1 MKKLNRSEQREIIMT
16 ALYQI
21 SLYEKTKMPYNID
34 NVISELVEIDNDF
47 IKNTVHGV
55 LENINEIDSLAN
67 KYLTDW
73 DIERLGKT
81 DQAILRLGIYEL
93 NFTDTPDIVCINE
106 AIDLSKKFSDDNVRK
121 MINSVLDKIY
131 NARLDK
137 NAE

>member
-1 MKKLNRSEQREIIMT
+1 MKKLNRSEQREVIMT

-106 AIDLSKKFSDDNVRK
+106 AIELAKAYSDDDVRK
-121 MINSVLDKIY
+121 MINAVLDKVY
-131 NARLDK
+131 HNK
-137 NAE
+137 

>member
-1 MKKLNRSEQREIIMT
+1 MKKLNRSEQREVIMT

-21 SLYEKTKMPYNID
+21 SLYEKTKMPYNIND
-34 NVISELVEIDNDF
+34 VIGELVEIDNDF

>member
-1 MKKLNRSEQREIIMT
+1 MKKLNRSEQWEVIMT

>member
-1 MKKLNRSEQREIIMT
+1 MLAIGLMSGT
-16 ALYQI
+16 
-21 SLYEKTKMPYNID
+21 SLDGMDAI
-34 NVISELVEIDNDF
+34 LVEIDNDF

>member
-1 MKKLNRSEQREIIMT
+1 MKKLNRSEQREVIMT

-34 NVISELVEIDNDF
+34 DVIGELVEIDNDF

>member
-21 SLYEKTKMPYNID
+21 SLYDKSKMNYDID
-34 NVISELVEIDNDF
+34 EVIDELLEIDSDF
-47 IKNTVHGV
+47 VRNTVHGI
-55 LENINEIDSLAN
+55 LDNIDKIDEMAN
-67 KYLTDW
+67 TYLKDW
-73 DIERLGKT
+73 NIERLGKT

-93 NFTDTPDIVCINE
+93 EFTDTPDIVCINE
-106 AIDLSKKFSDDNVRK
+106 AIELSKKFSDDSVRK

-131 NARLDK
+131 NIRLDN

>member
-1 MKKLNRSEQREIIMT
+1 MKKLNRSEQREVIMT

-34 NVISELVEIDNDF
+34 DVIGELVEIDNDF

-81 DQAILRLGIYEL
+81 DQAILRLGISEL

>member
-1 MKKLNRSEQREIIMT
+1 MKNLNRSEQREVIMT

>member
-16 ALYQI
+16 SLYQI
-21 SLYEKTKMPYNID
+21 SLYEKTNMDYDID
-34 NVISELVEIDNDF
+34 EVIKELVEIDNEF
-47 IKNTVHGV
+47 IKETVHGV
-55 LENINEIDSLAN
+55 IDNVRKIDELAN
-67 KYLTDW
+67 KYLKDW

-93 NFTDTPDIVCINE
+93 EFTDTPDIVCINE
-106 AIDLSKKFSDDNVRK
+106 AIELSKKFSDDNVRK

-131 NARLDK
+131 NVRLDN

>member
-21 SLYEKTKMPYNID
+21 SLYEKTKMNYDID
-34 NVISELVEIDNDF
+34 EVIKELVEIDNEF
-47 IKNTVHGV
+47 IKETVHGV
-55 LENINEIDSLAN
+55 IDNVKKIDELAN
-67 KYLTDW
+67 KYLKDW

-93 NFTDTPDIVCINE
+93 EFTDTPDIVCINE
-106 AIDLSKKFSDDNVRK
+106 AIELSKKFSDDNVRK

-131 NARLDK
+131 NVRLDN

>member
-16 ALYQI
+16 SLYQI
-21 SLYEKTKMPYNID
+21 SLYEKTNMDYDID
-34 NVISELVEIDNDF
+34 EVIKELVEIDNEF
-47 IKNTVHGV
+47 IKETVHGV
-55 LENINEIDSLAN
+55 IDNVKKIDELAN
-67 KYLTDW
+67 KYLKDW

-93 NFTDTPDIVCINE
+93 EFTDTPDIVCINE
-106 AIDLSKKFSDDNVRK
+106 AIELSKKFSDDNVRK

-131 NARLDK
+131 NVRLDN

>member
-1 MKKLNRSEQREIIMT
+1 MKKLNRSEQREVIMT

-34 NVISELVEIDNDF
+34 DVIGELVEIDNDF

-55 LENINEIDSLAN
+55 LENISEIDSLAN

>member
-1 MKKLNRSEQREIIMT
+1 MKKLNRSEQREVIMT